1 MLCFKFLKIIFEKLL
16 TDYVFCAIIIT
27 ETKERNN
34 KSEVTDMNIENE
46 IEKIL
51 DKNNEQR
58 MRWMELFVK
67 AHREGKENLANLCW
81 KQVELLKAKEDGIY
95 QVAELVEKMLSKI

>member
-1 MLCFKFLKIIFEKLL
+1 
-16 TDYVFCAIIIT
+16 
-27 ETKERNN
+27 
-34 KSEVTDMNIENE
+34 MNIDELENE

-58 MRWMELFVK
+58 MHWMELFVK
-67 AHREGKENLANLCW
+67 AHKEGKENLANLCW
-81 KQVELLKAKEDGIY
+81 KQVELLKAKDNGIY